1 MKLIEKIKSPRQVFS
16 KNKIKKYEVMSLM
29 ANTDHIDRKLKQAQD
44 EGWEICGDILLKN
57 KDGWVGNTFF
67 HIPMRRLI

>member
-1 MKLIEKIKSPRQVFS
+1 MKLIEKIKSLGQLFF
-16 KNKIKKYEVMSLM
+16 KNKIKKYEVMSLI
-29 ANTDHIDRKLKQAQD
+29 ANTDHIDIKLKQAQD

-67 HIPMRRLI
+67 HIPMRRLS